1 MFSKLFHNVKEPTFL
16 HPCMYFR
23 LIIAITYKQFVS
35 ECLVLFLMSDST
47 KLTIKSNVDAYFQ
60 TKFARS
66 LLSNNNLGDEFSE
79 FWAVSIHILKN
90 NNSIVFAQTQ
100 QMLAANF
107 HSTVKQNF
115 SFEFFFDIF
124 PCKEK
129 HNTFQL

>member
-66 LLSNNNLGDEFSE
+66 LLSNNNLDDEFSE

-90 NNSIVFAQTQ
+90 NNSIVFA
-100 QMLAANF
+100 
-107 HSTVKQNF
+107 
-115 SFEFFFDIF
+115 
-124 PCKEK
+124 
-129 HNTFQL
+129 